1 MVMCQ
6 KYDIFSDIMKGQLSS
21 RIVAEVATSPETAP
35 ISAKSLLHLGNRAA
49 VDQALSRLSR
59 RGQLLRIGR
68 GLYMRPVQTRFG
80 VRAPEVAT
88 VLEAVQKETGEVIA
102 PSGAATA
109 NQLGLT
115 TQVPLRP
122 VYLTS
127 GRTRHLKLGAQTV
140 ELHHAP
146 HWQLTLAARP
156 AGAVIRV
163 LAWGGRKRGRTLTA
177 QLKSQLSIE
186 TVEELSR
193 VRGRVPTWVAEELSA
208 LVPVR
213 G

>member
-1 MVMCQ
+1 MNPTH
-6 KYDIFSDIMKGQLSS
+6 LPE
-21 RIVAEVATSPETAP
+21 RIASELETWPEAVP
-35 ISAKSLLHLGNRAA
+35 VSAKSLLQLGSRAA
-49 VDQALSRLSR
+49 VDQALSRMTR

-68 GLYMRPVQTRFG
+68 GLYFRPIQTRFG
-80 VRAPEVAT
+80 VRSPEVST
-88 VLEAVQKETGEVIA
+88 VLEAVQKETGEAIA

-140 ELHHAP
+140 ELRHVP
-146 HWQLTLAARP
+146 RWQLTLAERP

-163 LAWGGRKRGRTLTA
+163 LAWGGRERGRALA
-177 QLKSQLSIE
+177 AELKSKLSAE

-193 VRGRVPTWVAEELSA
+193 VRGRVPTWMAQELSA
-208 LVPVR
+208 LLPVR

>member
-1 MVMCQ
+1 MN
-6 KYDIFSDIMKGQLSS
+6 SAHLPE
-21 RIVAEVATSPETAP
+21 RINAELENWPEAVP
-35 ISAKSLLHLGNRAA
+35 VSAKGLLHLGSRAA
-49 VDQALSRLSR
+49 IDQALSRMVR

-68 GLYMRPVQTRFG
+68 GLYLRPVQTRFG
-80 VRAPEVAT
+80 ARSPEVSA
-88 VLEAVQKETGEVIA
+88 VLEVIQKETGEAIA

-140 ELHHAP
+140 ELRHVP
-146 HWQLTLAARP
+146 RWQLTLAERP

-163 LAWGGRKRGRTLTA
+163 LAWGGRERGRALAA
-177 QLKSQLSIE
+177 QLKSKLSPE
-186 TVEELSR
+186 TLAELSH
-193 VRGRVPTWVAEELSA
+193 VRRRVPTWMAQELSA

>member
-1 MVMCQ
+1 M
-6 KYDIFSDIMKGQLSS
+6 SS
-21 RIVAEVATSPETAP
+21 AHLPERIASELETWPEAVP
-35 ISAKSLLHLGNRAA
+35 VSAKGLLQLGSRAA
-49 VDQALSRLSR
+49 VDQALSRMTR

-68 GLYMRPVQTRFG
+68 GLYLRPVQTRFG
-80 VRAPEVAT
+80 VRSPEVST
-88 VLEAVQKETGEVIA
+88 VLEAVQKETGEAIA

-140 ELHHAP
+140 ELQHVP
-146 HWQLTLAARP
+146 RWQLTLAERP

-163 LAWGGRKRGRTLTA
+163 LAWGGRERGRALA
-177 QLKSQLSIE
+177 AELKSKLSAE
-186 TVEELSR
+186 TVEELSH
-193 VRGRVPTWVAEELSA
+193 VRGRVPTWMAQELSA
-208 LVPVR
+208 LIPVR

>member
-1 MVMCQ
+1 MTSAC
-6 KYDIFSDIMKGQLSS
+6 LPE
-21 RIVAEVATSPETAP
+21 RIASELETWPEAVP
-35 ISAKSLLHLGNRAA
+35 VSAKGLLHLGSRAA
-49 VDQALSRLSR
+49 VDQALSRLTR

-68 GLYMRPVQTRFG
+68 GLYFRPIQTRFG
-80 VRAPEVAT
+80 VRSPEVST
-88 VLEAVQKETGEVIA
+88 VLEAVRKATGEAIA

-140 ELHHAP
+140 ELQHVP
-146 HWQLTLAARP
+146 RWQLTLAERP

-163 LAWGGRKRGRTLTA
+163 LAWGGRARGRALA
-177 QLKSQLSIE
+177 AELKSKLSAE

-193 VRGRVPTWVAEELSA
+193 VRGRVPTWMAQELSA
-208 LVPVR
+208 LLPVR

>member
-1 MVMCQ
+1 MNPTH
-6 KYDIFSDIMKGQLSS
+6 LPE
-21 RIVAEVATSPETAP
+21 RIASELETWPEAVP
-35 ISAKSLLHLGNRAA
+35 VSAKSLLQLGSRAA
-49 VDQALSRLSR
+49 VDQALSRMTR

-68 GLYMRPVQTRFG
+68 GLYFRPIQTRFG
-80 VRAPEVAT
+80 VRSPEVST
-88 VLEAVQKETGEVIA
+88 VLEAVQKETGEAIA

-140 ELHHAP
+140 ELRHVP
-146 HWQLTLAARP
+146 RWQLTLAERP

-163 LAWGGRKRGRTLTA
+163 LAWGGRERGRALA
-177 QLKSQLSIE
+177 AELKSKLSAE
-186 TVEELSR
+186 TVEELSH
-193 VRGRVPTWVAEELSA
+193 VRRRVPTWMAQELSA

>member
-1 MVMCQ
+1 MNPTH
-6 KYDIFSDIMKGQLSS
+6 LPE
-21 RIVAEVATSPETAP
+21 RIASELETWPEAVP
-35 ISAKSLLHLGNRAA
+35 VSAKGLLHLGSRAA
-49 VDQALSRLSR
+49 VDQALSRLTR

-68 GLYMRPVQTRFG
+68 GLYFRPIQTRFG
-80 VRAPEVAT
+80 VRSPEVST
-88 VLEAVQKETGEVIA
+88 VLEAVQKETGEAIA

-140 ELHHAP
+140 ELQHVP
-146 HWQLTLAARP
+146 RWQLTLAERP

-163 LAWGGRKRGRTLTA
+163 LAWGGRARGRALA
-177 QLKSQLSIE
+177 AELKSKLSAE

-193 VRGRVPTWVAEELSA
+193 VRGRVPTWMAQELSA
-208 LVPVR
+208 LLPVR

>member
-1 MVMCQ
+1 MPV
-6 KYDIFSDIMKGQLSS
+6 
-21 RIVAEVATSPETAP
+21 
-35 ISAKSLLHLGNRAA
+35 SAKGLLHLGSRAA
-49 VDQALSRLSR
+49 VDQALSRLTR

-68 GLYMRPVQTRFG
+68 GLYFRPIQTRFG
-80 VRAPEVAT
+80 VRSPEVST
-88 VLEAVQKETGEVIA
+88 VLEAVRKETGEAIA

-140 ELHHAP
+140 ELQHVP
-146 HWQLTLAARP
+146 RWQLTLAERP

-163 LAWGGRKRGRTLTA
+163 LAWGGRARGRALA
-177 QLKSQLSIE
+177 AELKSKLSAE

-193 VRGRVPTWVAEELSA
+193 VRGRVPTWMAQELSA
-208 LVPVR
+208 LLPVR

>member
-1 MVMCQ
+1 MNPTH
-6 KYDIFSDIMKGQLSS
+6 LPE
-21 RIVAEVATSPETAP
+21 RIASELETWPEAVP
-35 ISAKSLLHLGNRAA
+35 VSAKGLLHLGSRAA
-49 VDQALSRLSR
+49 VDQALSRLTR

-68 GLYMRPVQTRFG
+68 GLYFRPIQTRFG
-80 VRAPEVAT
+80 VRSPEVST
-88 VLEAVQKETGEVIA
+88 VLEAVQKETGEAIA

-140 ELHHAP
+140 ELRHVP
-146 HWQLTLAARP
+146 RWQLTLAERP

-163 LAWGGRKRGRTLTA
+163 LAWGGRERGRALA
-177 QLKSQLSIE
+177 AELKSKLSAE
-186 TVEELSR
+186 TVEELSH
-193 VRGRVPTWVAEELSA
+193 VRRRVPTWMAQELSA

>member
-1 MVMCQ
+1 M
-6 KYDIFSDIMKGQLSS
+6 
-21 RIVAEVATSPETAP
+21 T
-35 ISAKSLLHLGNRAA
+35 
-49 VDQALSRLSR
+49 R

-68 GLYMRPVQTRFG
+68 GLYLRPVQTRFG
-80 VRAPEVAT
+80 VRSPEVST

-109 NQLGLT
+109 NQFGLT

-127 GRTRHLKLGAQTV
+127 GRMRHLKLGAQTV
-140 ELHHAP
+140 ELQHVP
-146 HWQLTLAARP
+146 RWQLTLAEKP

-163 LAWGGRKRGRTLTA
+163 LAWGGKERGRALTA
-177 QLKSQLSIE
+177 ELKNKLSPGTI
-186 TVEELSR
+186 EELSH
-193 VRGRVPTWVAEELSA
+193 VRGRVPTWMAQELSG

>member
-1 MVMCQ
+1 
-6 KYDIFSDIMKGQLSS
+6 MKNRRL
-21 RIVAEVATSPETAP
+21 PELIASELESWHEPVPT
-35 ISAKSLLHLGNRAA
+35 SAKGLLHLGSRAA

-59 RGQLLRIGR
+59 RGQLLRVGR
-68 GLYMRPVQTRFG
+68 GLYVRPVKTRFG
-80 VRAPEVAT
+80 VRTPDVAT

-109 NQLGLT
+109 NQFGLT
-115 TQVPLRP
+115 TQVPLRA

-140 ELHHAP
+140 KLQHAP
-146 HWQLTLAARP
+146 RWQLTLADKP
-156 AGAVIRV
+156 SGAVIRV
-163 LAWGGRKRGRTLTA
+163 LAWGGRDRSRALTA
-177 QLKSQLSIE
+177 ELKSKLSSE

-193 VRGRVPTWVAEELSA
+193 VRGRVPTWMAQELSA
-208 LVPVR
+208 LVRAR

>member
-1 MVMCQ
+1 M
-6 KYDIFSDIMKGQLSS
+6 SS
-21 RIVAEVATSPETAP
+21 AYLPERIASELETWPEAVP
-35 ISAKSLLHLGNRAA
+35 VSAKGLLHLGSRAA
-49 VDQALSRLSR
+49 VDQALSRMVR

-68 GLYMRPVQTRFG
+68 GLYLRPIQTRFG
-80 VRAPEVAT
+80 GRSPEVST
-88 VLEAVQKETGEVIA
+88 VLEAVQKQTGEAIA

-140 ELHHAP
+140 ELRHVP
-146 HWQLTLAARP
+146 RWQLTLADRP

-163 LAWGGRKRGRTLTA
+163 LAWGGRERGRALA
-177 QLKSQLSIE
+177 AELKSKLSTE
-186 TVEELSR
+186 TVEELSH
-193 VRGRVPTWVAEELSA
+193 VRRRVPTWIAQELSA
-208 LVPVR
+208 LVPIR

>member
-1 MVMCQ
+1 MN
-6 KYDIFSDIMKGQLSS
+6 SAHLPE
-21 RIVAEVATSPETAP
+21 RIASELETWPEAVP
-35 ISAKSLLHLGNRAA
+35 VSAKGLLHLGSRAA
-49 VDQALSRLSR
+49 VDQALSRLTR

-68 GLYMRPVQTRFG
+68 GLYFRPVQTRFG
-80 VRAPEVAT
+80 VRSPEVST
-88 VLEAVQKETGEVIA
+88 VLEAVQKETGEAIA

-140 ELHHAP
+140 ELRHVP
-146 HWQLTLAARP
+146 RWQLTLADRP

-163 LAWGGRKRGRTLTA
+163 LAWGGRERGRALA
-177 QLKSQLSIE
+177 AELKGKLSAE
-186 TVEELSR
+186 TVAELSH
-193 VRGRVPTWVAEELSA
+193 VRRRVPTWMAQELSA

>member
-1 MVMCQ
+1 
-6 KYDIFSDIMKGQLSS
+6 MKGRLPE
-21 RIVAEVATSPETAP
+21 RIVSGIATWPETVP
-35 ISAKSLLHLGNRAA
+35 ISAKNLLHLGSRAA

-68 GLYMRPVQTRFG
+68 GLYVRPIHTRFG
-80 VRAPEVAT
+80 VRTPEVSA
-88 VLEAVQKETGEVIA
+88 VLKALQTESGEVIA

-122 VYLTS
+122 LYLTS

-140 ELHHAP
+140 ELRHAP
-146 HWQLTLAARP
+146 RWQLTLAERP
-156 AGAVIRV
+156 AGAVIRA
-163 LAWGGRKRGRTLTA
+163 LAWGGRERSGALSA
-177 QLKSQLSIE
+177 QLKSKLSPE
-186 TVEELSR
+186 TIAELSS
-193 VRGRVPTWVAEELSA
+193 VRGRLPTWMAERLSA
-208 LVPVR
+208 MVAR

>member
-1 MVMCQ
+1 MS
-6 KYDIFSDIMKGQLSS
+6 FAHLPE
-21 RIVAEVATSPETAP
+21 RIASELETWPEAVP
-35 ISAKSLLHLGNRAA
+35 VSAKGLLQLGSRAA
-49 VDQALSRLSR
+49 VDQALSRMTR
-59 RGQLLRIGR
+59 RGQLLRIGSR
-68 GLYMRPVQTRFG
+68 LYLRPVHTRFG
-80 VRAPEVAT
+80 VRSPEVST
-88 VLEAVQKETGEVIA
+88 VLEALQKETGEAIA

-140 ELHHAP
+140 ELQHVP
-146 HWQLTLAARP
+146 RWQLTLAERP

-163 LAWGGRKRGRTLTA
+163 LAWGGRERGRALA
-177 QLKSQLSIE
+177 AELKSKLSAE
-186 TVEELSR
+186 TVEELSH
-193 VRGRVPTWVAEELSA
+193 VRGRVPTWMAQELSA

>member
-1 MVMCQ
+1 M
-6 KYDIFSDIMKGQLSS
+6 
-21 RIVAEVATSPETAP
+21 T
-35 ISAKSLLHLGNRAA
+35 
-49 VDQALSRLSR
+49 R

-68 GLYMRPVQTRFG
+68 GLYLRPVQTRFG
-80 VRAPEVAT
+80 VRSPEVST

-109 NQLGLT
+109 NQFGLT

-140 ELHHAP
+140 ELQHVP
-146 HWQLTLAARP
+146 RWQLTLAEKP

-163 LAWGGRKRGRTLTA
+163 LAWGGKERGRALTA
-177 QLKSQLSIE
+177 ELKNKLSPGTI
-186 TVEELSR
+186 EELSH
-193 VRGRVPTWVAEELSA
+193 VRGRVPTWMAQELSA

>member
-1 MVMCQ
+1 MNPTH
-6 KYDIFSDIMKGQLSS
+6 LPE
-21 RIVAEVATSPETAP
+21 RIALELETWPEAVP
-35 ISAKSLLHLGNRAA
+35 VSAKGLLHLGSRAA
-49 VDQALSRLSR
+49 VDQALSRMTR

-68 GLYMRPVQTRFG
+68 GLYFRPIQTRFG
-80 VRAPEVAT
+80 VRSPELST
-88 VLEAVQKETGEVIA
+88 VLEAVQKETGEAIA

-140 ELHHAP
+140 ELRHVP
-146 HWQLTLAARP
+146 RWQLTLAARP

-163 LAWGGRKRGRTLTA
+163 LAWGGRERGRALA
-177 QLKSQLSIE
+177 AELKSQLSAE
-186 TVEELSR
+186 TVDELSR
-193 VRGRVPTWVAEELSA
+193 VRRRVPTWMAQELSA

>member
-1 MVMCQ
+1 MN
-6 KYDIFSDIMKGQLSS
+6 SARL
-21 RIVAEVATSPETAP
+21 PERMASELETWP
-35 ISAKSLLHLGNRAA
+35 EGMPVSARGLLHLGSRAA
-49 VDQALSRLSR
+49 IDQALSRMTR

-68 GLYMRPVQTRFG
+68 GLYLRPVRTRFG
-80 VRAPEVAT
+80 ARSPEVST
-88 VLEAVQKETGEVIA
+88 VLEAVQKETGESIA

-115 TQVPLRP
+115 TQVPMRP

-140 ELHHAP
+140 ELQHAP
-146 HWQLTLAARP
+146 RWQLTLAKRP

-163 LAWGGRKRGRTLTA
+163 LAWGGRARGRALTA
-177 QLKSQLSIE
+177 ALKSTLSPE
-186 TVEELSR
+186 TVEELSH
-193 VRGRVPTWVAEELSA
+193 VRGRVPTWMAQELSA

>member
-1 MVMCQ
+1 MS
-6 KYDIFSDIMKGQLSS
+6 FAHLPE
-21 RIVAEVATSPETAP
+21 RIASGLETWPEAVP
-35 ISAKSLLHLGNRAA
+35 VSAKGLLHLGSRAA
-49 VDQALSRLSR
+49 VDQALSRMTR

-68 GLYMRPVQTRFG
+68 GLYLRPVHTRFG
-80 VRAPEVAT
+80 VRSPEVST
-88 VLEAVQKETGEVIA
+88 VLEAVQKETGEAIA

-140 ELHHAP
+140 ELQHGP
-146 HWQLTLAARP
+146 RWQLTLAERP

-163 LAWGGRKRGRTLTA
+163 LAWGGRERGRALTA
-177 QLKSQLSIE
+177 ELKNKLSPGTI
-186 TVEELSR
+186 EELSH
-193 VRGRVPTWVAEELSA
+193 VRGRVPTWMAQELSA